1 MTNATARVVLTAG
14 ANSLETGEGGWEN
27 PAEFWLRLGVAPVG
41 QVVVRVRSLDG
52 LMQPEMRE
60 SPGARRADVPQ
71 GVNEAP
77 AGVHDVGRPEVP
89 SPDGAERLAP
99 RRRLLQTEALE
110 LFFNPSNWFWDVRVV
125 VRAVDDRVFEGGHSA
140 AIIVGVDPSPCARD
154 RPLAPRARSPQPLIP
169 RSQFSRP
176 RLTGPGAAGR
186 VPRRPA
192 LPRPARRAGL
202 DHHLR
207 QRLRAAHGPRQ
218 RAAAERN
225 LPGLGGVRAP
235 VRRGVRSRRRG
246 CAAL

>member
-77 AGVHDVGRPEVP
+77 AGVHDAGRPEVP

-99 RRRLLQTEALE
+99 RRRLLQAEALE

-140 AIIVGVDPSPCARD
+140 AVIVGVDPSPCARD